1 MYLFYK
7 DLKINLRKDLEVNS
21 KLKVKKSKLVNKQND
36 FLHKSSRA
44 IINYCVK
51 NDIGKLI
58 VGDINVKSVIKESN
72 HFINGLSKSTT
83 SLGRFKTLLDYKS
96 GNEGIEFILVNE
108 AYTSKINCIT
118 GLIEFDSSL
127 KNREFIHGDLVMDR
141 DVNSCINILKKS
153 GQWLSQDSI
162 KNLLLNKMSE
172 LKL

>member
-1 MYLFYK
+1 M
-7 DLKINLRKDLEVNS
+7 
-21 KLKVKKSKLVNKQND
+21 
-36 FLHKSSRA
+36 
-44 IINYCVK
+44 
-51 NDIGKLI
+51 I

-127 KNREFIHGDLVMDR
+127 KNREFIYDGVVIDR

>member
-1 MYLFYK
+1 M
-7 DLKINLRKDLEVNS
+7 
-21 KLKVKKSKLVNKQND
+21 
-36 FLHKSSRA
+36 
-44 IINYCVK
+44 
-51 NDIGKLI
+51 
-58 VGDINVKSVIKESN
+58 
-72 HFINGLSKSTT
+72 
-83 SLGRFKTLLDYKS
+83 GRFKTLLDYKS

-127 KNREFIHGDLVMDR
+127 KNREFIYDDVVIDR
-141 DVNSCINILKKS
+141 DVNSCILKKS